1 MIIHPGFAGIDISK
15 LDLDVFDGALN
26 RPERH
31 CNVETSANALGLRFK
46 ASGTFVL
53 FEATGRYDRLLRLAF
68 DRHGVAYARVNPKR
82 SRDFAR
88 ATGRI
93 AKTDAIDAEMLA
105 AMAQSLKPPAR
116 PPLSTDL
123 ENLRDLHTRR
133 DQLVAMRAQEKV
145 RLEALA
151 NPAIRSGI
159 ERHVCQL
166 NADIAVI
173 DAHLRNQVA
182 DSDGLSA
189 VQTALTSIPGIGIV
203 TAQTLIT
210 HLPEL
215 GTLSPQTAAALAGL
229 APFNVDSGSFRGQRK
244 IMGGRKR
251 VTRALYMASITA
263 IRMPGR
269 FKDHYAKLRAK
280 GKPAKLALIVIA
292 RKIIV
297 IANAIIRDKNA
308 FQKC

>member
-15 LDLDVFDGALN
+15 LHLDVFDGARN

-31 CNVETSANALGLRFK
+31 ENTQATADALAQRFK
-46 ASGTFVL
+46 DQETFVL

-68 DRHGVAYARVNPKR
+68 DRHGVAYARVNPRR
-82 SRDFAR
+82 SRAFAR

-105 AMAQSLKPPAR
+105 AMAQSLKPPAHTT
-116 PPLSTDL
+116 LSADL

-151 NPAIRSGI
+151 NPGIRSSI
-159 ERHVCQL
+159 ERHICQL
-166 NADIAVI
+166 NDDIAVI
-173 DAHLRNQVA
+173 DTQLRHRVA
-182 DSDGLSA
+182 DNDQMSA
-189 VQTALTSIPGIGIV
+189 AHAALTSIPGVGSV
-203 TAQTLIT
+203 TAQTLIA

-215 GTLSPQTAAALAGL
+215 GSLSPQTAAALAGV

-280 GKPAKLALIVIA
+280 GKPAKLALIAIA
-292 RKIIV
+292 RKILV

-308 FQKC
+308 FHTN

>member
-15 LDLDVFDGALN
+15 LHLDVFDGALN
-26 RPERH
+26 RPERVS
-31 CNVETSANALGLRFK
+31 NVEASAEALALRFK
-46 ASGTFVL
+46 TSGSFVL

-68 DRHGVAYARVNPKR
+68 DRHDVAYARVNPKR

-105 AMAQSLKPPAR
+105 AMAQSLKPPIRA
-116 PPLSTDL
+116 PLSADL

-151 NPAIRSGI
+151 NPAIRADI
-159 ERHVCQL
+159 ERHIAQL
-166 NADIAVI
+166 NADIAAI
-173 DAHLRNQVA
+173 NAQLRCQVA
-182 DSDGLSA
+182 SSDDWSA
-189 VQTALTSIPGIGIV
+189 VQDALTSIPGVGIV

-215 GTLSPQTAAALAGL
+215 GSLSPQTAAALAGL

-251 VTRALYMASITA
+251 LTRALYMASITA
-263 IRMPGR
+263 IRMKGR
-269 FKDHYAKLRAK
+269 FKDHYLKLRAK
-280 GKPAKLALIVIA
+280 GKPAKLALIAIA
-292 RKIIV
+292 RKILV
-297 IANAIIRDKNA
+297 IANAIIRDKNV
-308 FQKC
+308 FKTT